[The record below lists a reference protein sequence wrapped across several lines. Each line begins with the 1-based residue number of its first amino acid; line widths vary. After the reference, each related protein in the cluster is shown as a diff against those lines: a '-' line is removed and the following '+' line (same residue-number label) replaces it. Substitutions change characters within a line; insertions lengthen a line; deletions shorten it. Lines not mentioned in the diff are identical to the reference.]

1 MAHTFTACSNCHAL
15 NKADSD
21 RALKGEAVCG
31 KCGKALRFHGLVSDV
46 TTSDFRKIVA
56 KSDVPVVVDFWAS
69 WCGPCKMYGP
79 QFEEASRSRKNA
91 VWLKVNTETEQQLAA
106 ELGIRGIPCT
116 IIFSGGKEVR
126 RESGAMSASQ
136 LSSLIPPS

>member
-1 MAHTFTACSNCHAL
+1 
-15 NKADSD
+15 
-21 RALKGEAVCG
+21 ALKGEAVCG
-31 KCGKALRFHGLVSDV
+31 KCGQGLRFHGLVSDV
-46 TTSDFRKIVA
+46 TTSDFRNIVA

-79 QFEEASRSRKNA
+79 QFEEASRSMKNA

>member
-1 MAHTFTACSNCHAL
+1 
-15 NKADSD
+15 
-21 RALKGEAVCG
+21 
-31 KCGKALRFHGLVSDV
+31 
-46 TTSDFRKIVA
+46 
-56 KSDVPVVVDFWAS
+56 
-69 WCGPCKMYGP
+69 MYGP